1 MTTATFNPSTKHF
14 KALPSDNKEQWKEQ
28 RLSSITATDA
38 AKLWTSP
45 TPGTYRDIA
54 ASKEQTQNIPSTKA
68 FEHGH
73 EREPEI
79 IKQVSEYLGVTLY
92 QNELLWVN
100 TEHSQYGATPDGF
113 GTDAGK
119 NEFNGILM
127 ECKTHNTR
135 MGGKSFEEVPN
146 RGLRYFEKDEDGVYR
161 EVSTGEV
168 LDGEIPELHVGQ
180 MRWQRVVAGGN
191 VKGNK
196 NWHYYAT
203 ESHENFDP
211 STYELTIIKVEFT
224 DDELEDITQAVED
237 YFATDKNYK
246 IVSEELDNLMLQHEE
261 FALLEKYYK
270 EQKEAIKNQIRE
282 ITGAGVIE
290 VAYQTPVGKITSTYK
305 ITTKLDKKRLEQDH
319 PGLLDKY
326 TDAVESDRPE
336 LRVTP
341 GKVFKTKVKD
351 DVYAKYGLDDTA
363 KEVK

>member
-1 MTTATFNPSTKHF
+1 MTTAAFNPSTKYF
-14 KALPSDNKEQWKEQ
+14 KALPSENKDQWKEQ

-38 AKLWTSP
+38 ARLWSRP
-45 TPGTYRDIA
+45 TPGTYRDIQ

-79 IKQVSEYLGVTLY
+79 IKQVSELLGITLY

-100 TEHSQYGATPDGF
+100 SDNSQYGATPDGF
-113 GTDAGK
+113 GTENEED
-119 NEFNGILM
+119 EFNGILM

-135 MGGKSFEEVPN
+135 MGGKSFDEVPN
-146 RGLRYFEKDEDGVYR
+146 RGIRYFEKDKDGVYR
-161 EVSTGEV
+161 ETTTGEI
-168 LDGEIPELHVGQ
+168 LDGEIPEMHVGQ

-211 STYELTIIKVEFT
+211 STFELTIIKVEFS
-224 DDELEDITQAVED
+224 DDELDDIIQAVED
-237 YFATDKNYK
+237 YFDTDKNYK
-246 IVSEELDNLMLQHEE
+246 VTSEKLDNLMLQHEE

-282 ITGAGVIE
+282 LTNAGVME
-290 VAYQTPVGKITSTYK
+290 VALQTPVGKITSTYK
-305 ITTKLDKKRLEQDH
+305 ITKSLDKKKLEQDH
-319 PGLLDKY
+319 PGLLEEY
-326 TDAVESDRPE
+326 TNAVESDRPE

-341 GKVFKTKVKD
+341 GKPFKAKVKD
-351 DVYAKYGLDDTA
+351 EVFSKYGLDDTA